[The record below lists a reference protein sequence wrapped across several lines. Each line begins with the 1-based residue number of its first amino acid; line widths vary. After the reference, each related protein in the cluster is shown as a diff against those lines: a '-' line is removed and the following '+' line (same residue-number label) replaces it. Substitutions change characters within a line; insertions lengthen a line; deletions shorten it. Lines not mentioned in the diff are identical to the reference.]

1 MGSPMYAMEMARI
14 LDPKG
19 SLFNGR
25 IVARGRD
32 GYRDALEMADM
43 AAMTKDLDGVLG
55 MESSVLIVD
64 DTPGV
69 WPHHSDNLIVLERWV
84 GSYLDCS

>member
-1 MGSPMYAMEMARI
+1 MCVQAAQLFELHIYTMGSPMYA
-14 LDPKG
+14 
-19 SLFNGR
+19 
-25 IVARGRD
+25 
-32 GYRDALEMADM
+32 M